1 MDNKLKPCP
10 LCGAHAKIQTL
21 FDDFYIEIFE
31 GRATRVIYYTKQE
44 AIDAWNNRVEFN
56 LSPKE
61 IEELRKKF
69 SSVIHDIPVSYYTEV
84 RKPCIDECTQPVFTP
99 DELDAIRR
107 MFAERYPRARKLPEI
122 EQAIIDKCKK
132 ALEGGSNEKTES

>member
-1 MDNKLKPCP
+1 MSDELKPCP
-10 LCGAHAKIQTL
+10 FCGGEARLIGHSPYSITCCKC
-21 FDDFYIEIFE
+21 
-31 GRATRVIYYTKQE
+31 RATTVICDTPEK
-44 AIDAWNNRVEFN
+44 AINEWNNRVEFN
-56 LSPKE
+56 LSPRE

-122 EQAIIDKCKK
+122 EQSIIDKCDA
-132 ALEGGSNEKTES
+132 ALKGANNE

>member
-1 MDNKLKPCP
+1 MSIELKPCP
-10 LCGAHAKIQTL
+10 LCGAHAKIKTL
-21 FDDFYIEIFE
+21 FDDFYIDIFE
-31 GRATRVIYYTKQE
+31 GRATRPIYATKQA

-84 RKPCIDECTQPVFTP
+84 RKPCIDERVQPTFTP

-107 MFAERYPRARKLPEI
+107 NVSDWRAERELSKI
-122 EQAIIDKCKK
+122 EQSIIDKCNH
-132 ALEGGSNEKTES
+132 ALKGGSVE